1 MQTNVEHLGALERRL
16 NVSIPQER
24 IQTEVESR
32 LKQLARTAKLHGFR
46 PGKVPFK
53 IVMQQYGPQVRNEVI
68 GEALKKNFSEAVR
81 ENNLRVAGYP
91 HFEPKPVEGDISPIE
106 FSATFEVYP
115 DVVLGDL
122 SAAGV
127 ERPVVTV
134 TPPDV
139 DKTIEVLRKQRVQFD
154 AADRPAES
162 GDRIS
167 IDYRGIIDGLEF
179 AGGKAENFALVLG
192 EGRLLKEFEA
202 PLIGMRAG
210 ESKTFEVTF
219 PADYHGKEV
228 AGRTAT
234 FEVRLNGVESARLPE
249 IDAEF
254 AKSLGVADGDIETM
268 RSDIQV
274 NLEREASKRVN
285 AKLKEQVMQALLDS
299 TLIEAPKALAE
310 LELERLTQ
318 DAHKELVSRGL
329 GAKNFPLPQELLK
342 ERAQRRV
349 CLGLI
354 LGELVKMHNLHP
366 KPEQV
371 RAVVED
377 LAQSYE
383 NPAEVVKWH
392 YSTPE
397 RLHEVESAALEDNVV
412 KWVLENVKVT
422 DKEMSLDE
430 LMGRS

>member
-1 MQTNVEHLGALERRL
+1 MQTNVEQLGALERRI
-16 NVSIPQER
+16 NVSIPQEK
-24 IQTEVESR
+24 IQTEVENR
-32 LKQLARTAKLHGFR
+32 LKHLARTVKLHGFR

-53 IVMQQYGPQVRNEVI
+53 IVMQQYGPQIRKEVI
-68 GEALKKNFSEAVR
+68 GDSLKKNFSDAVR

-91 HFEPKPVEGDISPIE
+91 HFEPKAGDGDISPIE

-115 DVVLGDL
+115 DVTLGDL
-122 SAAGV
+122 SEVQV
-127 ERPVVTV
+127 ERPSVNV
-134 TPPDV
+134 TPVDI
-139 DKTIEVLRKQRVQFD
+139 DKTIEVLRRQRVQFEP
-154 AADRPAES
+154 ADKSAQS

-167 IDYRGIIDGLEF
+167 IDYRGLIDGVEF
-179 AGGKAENFALVLG
+179 AGGKAENFTLILG
-192 EGRLLKEFEA
+192 EGRLLKDFEA
-202 PLIGMRAG
+202 PLIGMSAG

-219 PADYHGKEV
+219 PADYHGREV
-228 AGRTAT
+228 AGKTAT
-234 FEVRLNGVESARLPE
+234 FEVKLNGVEASRLPE
-249 IDAEF
+249 INAEF
-254 AKSLGVADGDIETM
+254 AQSLGVESGDIETM
-268 RSDIQV
+268 RTEIEA
-274 NLEREASKRVN
+274 NLKREASKRVN

-299 TLIEAPKALAE
+299 TRIESPKALVE

-318 DAHKELVSRGL
+318 DAHNELASRGL
-329 GAKNFPLPQELLK
+329 AAKNMPLPQELLK

-349 CLGLI
+349 GLGLI
-354 LGELVKMHNLHP
+354 LGELVKTHHLHP

-392 YSTPE
+392 YSAPE
-397 RLHEVESAALEDNVV
+397 RLSEVESAALEDNVV

-422 DKEMSLDE
+422 EKAMSLDE

>member
-1 MQTNVEHLGALERRL
+1 MQTNVEQLGALERRI
-16 NVSIPQER
+16 NVSIPQEKIR
-24 IQTEVESR
+24 TEVENR
-32 LKQLARTAKLHGFR
+32 LKRLARTVKLHGFR

-53 IVMQQYGPQVRNEVI
+53 VVMQQYGPQVRNEVI
-68 GEALKKNFSEAVR
+68 GDALKKNFNDAVR

-91 HFEPKPVEGDISPIE
+91 HFEPKAADGDISPIE

-115 DVVLGDL
+115 DVSLGDL
-122 SAAGV
+122 SGV
-127 ERPVVTV
+127 EIARPVVNV
-134 TPPDV
+134 TPADI
-139 DKTIEVLRKQRVQFD
+139 DKTIEVLRRQRVQFEP
-154 AADRPAES
+154 ADRAAQS

-167 IDYRGIIDGLEF
+167 IDYRGTIDGVEF
-179 AGGKAENFALVLG
+179 SGSKAENFTLILG
-192 EGRLLKEFEA
+192 EGRLLKDFEA
-202 PLIGMRAG
+202 PLIDMKAG
-210 ESKTFEVTF
+210 ESKRFEVTF

-228 AGRTAT
+228 AGKTAT
-234 FEVRLNGVESARLPE
+234 FEVRLNGVEASKLPE
-249 IDAEF
+249 LNAEF
-254 AKSLGVADGDIETM
+254 AQSLGVANGDIATM
-268 RSDIQV
+268 RSEIEA

-299 TLIEAPKALAE
+299 TSIESPRALVQ

-318 DAHKELVSRGL
+318 DAHKELASRGL
-329 GAKNFPLPQELLK
+329 AAKNTPLPEELLN

-349 CLGLI
+349 GLGLI
-354 LGELVKMHNLHP
+354 LGELVKTQNLHP

-383 NPAEVVKWH
+383 NPGEVIKWH
-392 YSTPE
+392 YSAPE
-397 RLHEVESAALEDNVV
+397 RLSEVESAALEDNVV

-422 DKEMSLDE
+422 DKAMSLDE

>member
-1 MQTNVEHLGALERRL
+1 MQTNVEQLGALERRI
-16 NVSIPQER
+16 NVSIPQEK
-24 IQTEVESR
+24 IQTEVENR
-32 LKQLARTAKLHGFR
+32 LKRLARTVKLHGFR
-46 PGKVPFK
+46 PGKVPFR

-68 GEALKKNFSEAVR
+68 GDALKKNFSDAVR

-91 HFEPKPVEGDISPIE
+91 HFEPKAADGDISPIE

-115 DVVLGDL
+115 DVALGDL
-122 SAAGV
+122 SEV
-127 ERPVVTV
+127 EVARPVVNV
-134 TPPDV
+134 TPADI
-139 DKTIEVLRKQRVQFD
+139 DKTIEVLRRQRVQFEP
-154 AADRPAES
+154 ADKPAES

-167 IDYRGIIDGLEF
+167 IDYRGVIDGIEF
-179 AGGKAENFALVLG
+179 AGGKAENFTLILG
-192 EGRLLKEFEA
+192 EGRLLKDFEA
-202 PLIGMRAG
+202 PLIDMKAG
-210 ESKTFEVTF
+210 ESKTFEVRF

-228 AGRTAT
+228 AGKTAT
-234 FEVRLNGVESARLPE
+234 FEVRLNGVEASKLPE
-249 IDAEF
+249 INAEF
-254 AKSLGVADGDIETM
+254 AQSLGVTNGDIETM
-268 RSDIQV
+268 RNEIEA
-274 NLEREASKRVN
+274 NLKREASKRVN

-299 TLIEAPKALAE
+299 TTIESPRALVD

-318 DAHKELVSRGL
+318 DANNELASRGL
-329 GAKNFPLPQELLK
+329 AAKNVPLPQELLR

-349 CLGLI
+349 GLGLI
-354 LGELVKMHNLHP
+354 LGELVKTHNLHP

-392 YSTPE
+392 YSAPE
-397 RLHEVESAALEDNVV
+397 RLSEAESAALEDNVV

-422 DKEMSLDE
+422 DKATSLDE

>member
-1 MQTNVEHLGALERRL
+1 MQTNVEQLGALERRI
-16 NVSIPQER
+16 NVSIPQEK
-24 IQTEVESR
+24 IQTEVENR
-32 LKQLARTAKLHGFR
+32 LKRLARTVKLHGFR

-53 IVMQQYGPQVRNEVI
+53 VVMQQYGPQVRNEVI
-68 GEALKKNFSEAVR
+68 GDALKKNFNDAVR

-91 HFEPKPVEGDISPIE
+91 QFEPKVADGDISPIE

-115 DVVLGDL
+115 DVALGDL
-122 SAAGV
+122 SEVQVA
-127 ERPVVTV
+127 RPVVNV
-134 TPPDV
+134 TPADI
-139 DKTIEVLRKQRVQFD
+139 DKTIEVLRRQRVQFEP
-154 AADRPAES
+154 ADRAAQP

-167 IDYRGIIDGLEF
+167 IDYRGTIDGVEF
-179 AGGKAENFALVLG
+179 AGGKAENFTLILG
-192 EGRLLKEFEA
+192 EGRLLKDFEA
-202 PLIGMRAG
+202 PLIDMKAG

-219 PADYHGKEV
+219 PADYHGKDV
-228 AGRTAT
+228 AGKTAT
-234 FEVRLNGVESARLPE
+234 FEVRLNGVEASKLPE
-249 IDAEF
+249 LNAEF
-254 AKSLGVADGDIETM
+254 AQSLGVANGDIATM
-268 RSDIQV
+268 RNEIEA

-299 TLIEAPKALAE
+299 TSIESPRALVQ

-318 DAHKELVSRGL
+318 DAHKELASRGL
-329 GAKNFPLPQELLK
+329 HAKNTPLPQELLN

-349 CLGLI
+349 GLGLI
-354 LGELVKMHNLHP
+354 LGELVKTHNLHP

-383 NPAEVVKWH
+383 NPAEVIKWH
-392 YSTPE
+392 YSAPE
-397 RLHEVESAALEDNVV
+397 RLSEVESAALEDNVV

-422 DKEMSLDE
+422 DKAISLDE

>member
-1 MQTNVEHLGALERRL
+1 MQTNVEQLGALERRI
-16 NVSIPQER
+16 NVSIPQEK
-24 IQTEVESR
+24 IQTEVENR
-32 LKQLARTAKLHGFR
+32 LKRLARTVKLHGFR

-53 IVMQQYGPQVRNEVI
+53 VVMQQYGPQVRNEVI
-68 GEALKKNFSEAVR
+68 GDALKKNFNDAVR

-91 HFEPKPVEGDISPIE
+91 HFEPKAADGDISPIE

-115 DVVLGDL
+115 DVSLGDL
-122 SAAGV
+122 SEVQVA
-127 ERPVVTV
+127 RPVVNV
-134 TPPDV
+134 TPADI
-139 DKTIEVLRKQRVQFD
+139 DKTIEVLRRQRVQFEP
-154 AADRPAES
+154 AERPAQS

-167 IDYRGIIDGLEF
+167 IDYRGAIDGVEF
-179 AGGKAENFALVLG
+179 AGGTAENFTLMLG
-192 EGRLLKEFEA
+192 EGRLLKDFEA
-202 PLIGMRAG
+202 PLIDMKAG

-228 AGRTAT
+228 AGKTAT
-234 FEVRLNGVESARLPE
+234 FEVSLNGVEATKLPE
-249 IDAEF
+249 LNAEF
-254 AKSLGVADGDIETM
+254 AQSLGVANGDIATM
-268 RSDIQV
+268 RNEIEA

-299 TLIEAPKALAE
+299 TSIESPRALVQ

-318 DAHKELVSRGL
+318 DAHKELASRGL
-329 GAKNFPLPQELLK
+329 AAKNAPLPQELLH

-349 CLGLI
+349 GLGLI
-354 LGELVKMHNLHP
+354 LGELVKTHNLHP

-392 YSTPE
+392 YSAPE
-397 RLHEVESAALEDNVV
+397 RLSEVESAALEDNVV
-412 KWVLENVKVT
+412 KWVLENVRVT
-422 DKEMSLDE
+422 DKAMSLDE